1 MRASLGGIYKM
12 VVLTGLQ
19 EEGKVQGRFTHLWS
33 INGSL
38 EGQAKQA
45 ADNLVYY
52 LLGES
57 AQDVFN
63 LQNGNGLSLN
73 KNMMETYVDGNDE
86 FQEILDHLDSL
97 QMEYGS
103 EERS

>member
-1 MRASLGGIYKM
+1 MK
-12 VVLTGLQ
+12 
-19 EEGKVQGRFTHLWS
+19 GRFTHLWS
-33 INGSL
+33 VSGSL
-38 EGQAKQA
+38 EGEAKTA

-63 LQNGNGLSLN
+63 LQYGNGLSLN
-73 KNMMETYVDGNDE
+73 KNMMETYVEGNDE
-86 FQEILDHLDSL
+86 FGEIKASLDSL

-103 EERS
+103 EGRQ

>member
-1 MRASLGGIYKM
+1 M
-12 VVLTGLQ
+12 
-19 EEGKVQGRFTHLWS
+19 
-33 INGSL
+33 
-38 EGQAKQA
+38 
-45 ADNLVYY
+45 YY

-57 AQDVFN
+57 AQDVLN
-63 LQNGNGLSLN
+63 LQKGNGLSLN

>member
-1 MRASLGGIYKM
+1 M
-12 VVLTGLQ
+12 
-19 EEGKVQGRFTHLWS
+19 
-33 INGSL
+33 
-38 EGQAKQA
+38 
-45 ADNLVYY
+45 YY

-97 QMEYGS
+97 QMENGS